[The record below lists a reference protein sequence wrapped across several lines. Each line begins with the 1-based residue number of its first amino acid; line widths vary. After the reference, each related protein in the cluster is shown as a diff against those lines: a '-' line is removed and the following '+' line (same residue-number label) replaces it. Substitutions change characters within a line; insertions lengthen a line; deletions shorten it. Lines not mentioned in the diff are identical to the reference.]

1 MARGGIYLH
10 IPFCENKCI
19 YCDFCSYACLEPL
32 HDPYVDALFAQIE
45 QAGAHRGG
53 VAFDTLFVGGGTPT
67 TLGSEQLAALIAA
80 CRTWLELPED
90 AEATVEA
97 NPGTVTQA
105 SLEVLRRAGYNRLS
119 IGVQSLHDDELALL
133 GRIHNAQEAYD
144 AIAAARAAGFSNL
157 SLDLMYGL
165 PHQSMAR
172 WQVSLDRAL
181 ALAPEHLSLYA
192 LTVEEHTP
200 LAQKIALGAL
210 PAPDD
215 DLAAD
220 MYELAQERL
229 SACGYAQY
237 EISNWARRS
246 PGDQTDQPP
255 ALACQHNLHYW
266 RNEPYLGLGV
276 AAHGYDG
283 QRRYAHISDPG
294 EYVRR
299 VAAGE
304 STLESSEEITRDLAM
319 DETMMMGLR
328 LANGVTR
335 ERFRQRFGVELDTV
349 YAEALDALSDTG
361 LLEADAQGIRL
372 TPQGY
377 LLGNR
382 VFAEFMRAGS

>member
-1 MARGGIYLH
+1 MTRGGIYLH
-10 IPFCENKCI
+10 IPFCEAKCI
-19 YCDFCSYACLEPL
+19 YCDFCSYAGLEAL
-32 HDPYVDALFAQIE
+32 HGAYVDALLVQIR
-45 QAGAHRGG
+45 QSGSSRHGLT
-53 VAFDTLFVGGGTPT
+53 FDTLFVGGGTPT
-67 TLGSEQLAALIAA
+67 VLTSEQLAAIVAA
-80 CRTWLELPED
+80 CRTWLGLPED

-97 NPGTVTQA
+97 NPGTITQA
-105 SLEVLRRAGYNRLS
+105 SLAALLQAGYNRLS
-119 IGVQSLHDDELALL
+119 IGVQSLHDQELALL
-133 GRIHNAQEAYD
+133 GRIHDVRGALEA
-144 AIAAARAAGFSNL
+144 ITAARAVGFSNL

-165 PHQSMAR
+165 PHQPLAR
-172 WQVSLDRAL
+172 WQATLERAL

-192 LTVEEHTP
+192 LTIEERTP
-200 LAQKIALGAL
+200 LARSIALGAL

-220 MYELAQERL
+220 MYELAQEML

-246 PGDQTDQPP
+246 PGDQPGQPP
-255 ALACQHNLHYW
+255 ARACQHNLHYW

-276 AAHGYDG
+276 GAHGYDG
-283 QRRYAHISDPG
+283 QRRYAHIVDPE

-304 STLESSEEITRDLAM
+304 STLASSEAISRDQAM
-319 DETMMMGLR
+319 DETMIMGLR

-335 ERFRQRFGVELDTV
+335 DRFRRRFGVELDAV
-349 YAEALDALSDTG
+349 YAEALAALADTG
-361 LLEADAQGIRL
+361 LLEVDATGIRL
-372 TPQGY
+372 APRGY